1 MIYTKEKLMRIATEE
16 LIKELVKDPRYVLTN
31 ACFNGYSSLDTIFCA
46 AEIPPGSKNRIYI
59 GLRITSNISF
69 NSYSYVSLV
78 KFKDSA
84 DLQEETI
91 LIDKLYSLEYGLTTS
106 NLFTT
111 EKADM
116 IKSLKRKSV
125 DKDTT
130 YKFSFTVPENDP
142 KHEILHAMITAHTGK
157 KINKKQPFYI
167 DLADITYRRVKA
179 FTLRYTYRNEPYQ
192 LKIFNK

>member
-16 LIKELVKDPRYVLTN
+16 LIKELIKDPRSVLTN
-31 ACFNGYSSLDTIFCA
+31 ACYRGYGNLDTIFCA

-59 GLRITSNISF
+59 GLRINANISF

-116 IKSLKRKSV
+116 VKSLKRKSI
-125 DKDTT
+125 DKDTA

-157 KINKKQPFYI
+157 KINKKQPFNV
-167 DLADITYRRVKA
+167 DLVDITYRRVKA
-179 FTLRYTYRNEPYQ
+179 FVLKYTYRNEPCQ
-192 LKIFNK
+192 LQIFNK

>member
-31 ACFNGYSSLDTIFCA
+31 ACYRGYGNLDTIFCA

-59 GLRITSNISF
+59 GLRINANISF
-69 NSYSYVSLV
+69 NSYAYVSLV

-116 IKSLKRKSV
+116 VKSLKRKSI
-125 DKDTT
+125 DKDTP
-130 YKFSFTVPENDP
+130 YKFNFTVPENDP
-142 KHEILHAMITAHTGK
+142 RHEILHTMITTHTGK
-157 KINKKQPFYI
+157 KISKKQQFNV
-167 DLADITYRRVKA
+167 DLVDIAYRRAKA
-179 FTLRYTYRNEPYQ
+179 FVLKYTYRNEPCQ

>member
-16 LIKELVKDPRYVLTN
+16 LIKELIKDPRYVLTN
-31 ACFNGYSSLDTIFCA
+31 ACYRGYGNLDTIFCA

-69 NSYSYVSLV
+69 NSYAYVSLI

-84 DLQEETI
+84 DSQEETI
-91 LIDKLYSLEYGLTTS
+91 LIDKLYSLEYGLTAS

-116 IKSLKRKSV
+116 VKSLKRKSV
-125 DKDTT
+125 DKDTA

-157 KINKKQPFYI
+157 KINKKQKFSV
-167 DLADITYRRVKA
+167 DLVDISYRHVKA
-179 FTLRYTYRNEPYQ
+179 FILKYMYRNEPCQ